1 MQNTLDIVNLI
12 EKNSITRLSKDY
24 ESKLLM
30 KIKENFSDS
39 QQQLFVAS
47 FYCSLNYDPK
57 KDFVIDFDNVWKWLG
72 FSRKE
77 HGKTVLNKHFIEDVD
92 YKVNIFATELAVA
105 KNDVKNEVENRGGHN
120 KEKIMLNIN
129 AFKKFCLKSGTK
141 KADEVHDYYI
151 KLEELLQETVNEETN
166 ELRKQ
171 LQIKDTVILEKEH
184 LLKEETYIRKNLKAR
199 YEHLLEKR
207 IDIDTYSKGSLI
219 YIIGYNELPLEKKIG
234 FASDINKRIQKG
246 FETEFP
252 YDPVVQYT
260 RYFSLPDPI
269 KIEKIVH
276 FTLKKFRT
284 RNGREWFRTDNVFT
298 LQTFMDQ
305 IDEVVSF
312 FEMIDKRYEKKK
324 DIKYEQLN
332 EYLKKEKVD
341 DDDTWE
347 DFDKDDETFHE
358 KEEKEKSKEED
369 NESEEEDS
377 ENKEEHNESKEEDDE
392 YDENDDEEDAYNVEN
407 EKELDE
413 EMKRNI
419 LKYDLKRC
427 YKCEHYMDK
436 SNFAKSPKRK
446 DGLDGCCKSC
456 RRESYKERIKDKKM
470 KLEEKKC
477 TQCDTIKDISEFYNR
492 IGSIDGKVAE
502 CKDCT
507 MVMYEK
513 RKEKYETADIVIPEN
528 KKCHICE
535 ITKEITEFDLKKD
548 SPDGHKIWCKK
559 CCSDYAKNKR
569 LVPKV
574 APSFKNCNQCLK
586 ELSIDNFWNN
596 KSNKDGKDGKCT
608 TCHKEKRKASS

>member
-1 MQNTLDIVNLI
+1 MELI
-12 EKNSITRLSKDY
+12 NQIDETFKFED
-24 ESKLLM
+24 
-30 KIKENFSDS
+30 KEIRIIGTYNEP
-39 QQQLFVAS
+39 LFVAKDICTILELS
-47 FYCSLNYDPK
+47 NITEALRNIPEKWKCSEILNTLTRGNQTMTMLKEPAVYQLVMRSTKPMAK
-57 KDFVIDFDNVWKWLG
+57 KFQEAVCEDILPTLRKKGEYKIQSIIDK
-72 FSRKE
+72 
-77 HGKTVLNKHFIEDVD
+77 
-92 YKVNIFATELAVA
+92 
-105 KNDVKNEVENRGGHN
+105 N
-120 KEKIMLNIN
+120 KE
-129 AFKKFCLKSGTK
+129 
-141 KADEVHDYYI
+141 
-151 KLEELLQETVNEETN
+151 LEN
-166 ELRKQ
+166 K
-171 LQIKDTVILEKEH
+171 
-184 LLKEETYIRKNLKAR
+184 LKEETCIRKGLKAR
-199 YEHLLEKR
+199 YEHILEKR
-207 IDIDTYSKGSLI
+207 IDIETYAKGGLI
-219 YIIGYNELPLEKKIG
+219 YIIGYKELPLEKKIG
-234 FASDINKRIQKG
+234 FASDLNERIKG
-246 FETEFP
+246 FQTEFP
-252 YDPVVQYT
+252 YEPVVQYT
-260 RYFSLPDPI
+260 RYFSLPDPM
-269 KIEKIVH
+269 KIEKIIH
-276 FTLKKFRT
+276 FTLKKFRK

-298 LQTFMDQ
+298 LQTFIEQ
-305 IDEVVSF
+305 VEEVVSF

-347 DFDKDDETFHE
+347 DFDKDDDEKE
-358 KEEKEKSKEED
+358 DESKEEKEKSKEED
-369 NESEEEDS
+369 NESKEEDS
-377 ENKEEHNESKEEDDE
+377 ENKEEDSENKESEDDEEEHNESKEDEDKDEDE
-392 YDENDDEEDAYNVEN
+392 YEDSLEK

-427 YKCEHYMDK
+427 YKCENYMEK

-456 RRESYKERIKDKKM
+456 RRESYKERKIDKKM
-470 KLEEKKC
+470 QLEEKKC

-513 RKEKYETADIVIPEN
+513 RKENYETADIVIPDN

-574 APSFKNCNQCLK
+574 APPFKNCNQCLK

-596 KSNKDGKDGKCT
+596 KSNKDGKDNKCT
-608 TCHKEKRKASS
+608 TCHKDKRKSS

>member
-1 MQNTLDIVNLI
+1 MELI
-12 EKNSITRLSKDY
+12 NQIDETFKFED
-24 ESKLLM
+24 
-30 KIKENFSDS
+30 KEIRIIGTYNEP
-39 QQQLFVAS
+39 LFVAKDICTILELS
-47 FYCSLNYDPK
+47 NITEALRNIPEKWKCSEILNTLTRGNQTMTMLKEPAVYQLVMRSTKPMAK
-57 KDFVIDFDNVWKWLG
+57 KFQEAVCEDILPTLRKKGEYKIQSIIDK
-72 FSRKE
+72 
-77 HGKTVLNKHFIEDVD
+77 
-92 YKVNIFATELAVA
+92 
-105 KNDVKNEVENRGGHN
+105 N
-120 KEKIMLNIN
+120 KE
-129 AFKKFCLKSGTK
+129 
-141 KADEVHDYYI
+141 
-151 KLEELLQETVNEETN
+151 LEN
-166 ELRKQ
+166 K
-171 LQIKDTVILEKEH
+171 
-184 LLKEETYIRKNLKAR
+184 LKEETCIRKGLKAR
-199 YEHLLEKR
+199 YEHILEKR
-207 IDIDTYSKGSLI
+207 IDIETYAKGGLI
-219 YIIGYNELPLEKKIG
+219 YIIGYKELPLEKKIG
-234 FASDINKRIQKG
+234 FASDLNERIKG
-246 FETEFP
+246 FQTEFP
-252 YDPVVQYT
+252 YEPVVQYT
-260 RYFSLPDPI
+260 RYFSLPDPM
-269 KIEKIVH
+269 KIEKIIH
-276 FTLKKFRT
+276 FTLKKFRK

-298 LQTFMDQ
+298 LQTFIEQ
-305 IDEVVSF
+305 VDEVVSF

-347 DFDKDDETFHE
+347 DFDKDDDEKE
-358 KEEKEKSKEED
+358 DESKEEKEKSKEED
-369 NESEEEDS
+369 NESKEEDS
-377 ENKEEHNESKEEDDE
+377 ENKEEDSENKESEDDEEEHNESKEDEDKDEDE
-392 YDENDDEEDAYNVEN
+392 YEDSLEK

-427 YKCEHYMDK
+427 YKCENYMEK

-456 RRESYKERIKDKKM
+456 RRESYKERKIDKKM
-470 KLEEKKC
+470 QLEEKKC

-513 RKEKYETADIVIPEN
+513 RKENYETADIVIPDN

-574 APSFKNCNQCLK
+574 APPFKNCNQCLK

-596 KSNKDGKDGKCT
+596 KSNKDGKDNKCT
-608 TCHKEKRKASS
+608 TCHKDKRKSS

>member
-1 MQNTLDIVNLI
+1 MELVNSI
-12 EKNSITRLSKDY
+12 DENICFDEKNIRIVGLYNDPW
-24 ESKLLM
+24 
-30 KIKENFSDS
+30 
-39 QQQLFVAS
+39 FVAKDICQILEIKDVS
-47 FYCSLNYDPK
+47 MALTKIPEKWKGTKVIGTLGGKQDMRIINEAGLYKLIMRSNKTIAEKFQ
-57 KDFVIDFDNVWKWLG
+57 DFVCEDILPTLRKKGEYKIQSIIDK
-72 FSRKE
+72 
-77 HGKTVLNKHFIEDVD
+77 
-92 YKVNIFATELAVA
+92 
-105 KNDVKNEVENRGGHN
+105 N
-120 KEKIMLNIN
+120 KE
-129 AFKKFCLKSGTK
+129 
-141 KADEVHDYYI
+141 
-151 KLEELLQETVNEETN
+151 LED
-166 ELRKQ
+166 K
-171 LQIKDTVILEKEH
+171 
-184 LLKEETYIRKNLKAR
+184 LKEETYIRKNLKAR
-199 YEHLLEKR
+199 YEHILEKR
-207 IDIDTYSKGSLI
+207 IDIETYAKGGLI
-219 YIIGYNELPLEKKIG
+219 YIIGYKELPLEKKIG
-234 FASDINKRIQKG
+234 FASDINKRITG
-246 FETEFP
+246 FQTEFP
-252 YDPVVQYT
+252 YEPVVQYT
-260 RYFSLPDPI
+260 RYFSLPDPM

-298 LQTFMDQ
+298 LQTFIDQ
-305 IDEVVSF
+305 VDEVVSF

-341 DDDTWE
+341 EDDNWE
-347 DFDKDDETFHE
+347 DFDKDDKIFHE
-358 KEEKEKSKEED
+358 KDEKIRDDIKEDVENESKEED
-369 NESEEEDS
+369 NESKEDDD
-377 ENKEEHNESKEEDDE
+377 EIKEDVDESKEDEDEDEDSKEYEDESKEDVEDDE
-392 YDENDDEEDAYNVEN
+392 DEYSVEN

-427 YKCEHYMDK
+427 YKCENYMDK

-446 DGLDGCCKSC
+446 DGLDARCKIC
-456 RRESYKERIKDKKM
+456 KKESYNETKKEKKM

-477 TQCDTIKDISEFYNR
+477 THCNTIKDISKFYNR
-492 IGSIDGKVAE
+492 IGSIDGKTSE

-507 MVMYEK
+507 MIMYDN
-513 RKEKYETADIVIPEN
+513 RKEKYENMDIVIPDN

-608 TCHKEKRKASS
+608 TCHKDKRKINK